1 MLERLI
7 HVVKKVV
14 VVGAGLAGLSAAITL
29 ENEGVCV
36 TVLESSDRPGGR
48 VSSDVIDGYICDRG
62 FQLINAN
69 YPEIKRIGLIKDIDF
84 VSASSVIEIARDD
97 RRIRIG
103 DPRSAFFS
111 VLNPETGS
119 LLEKFRLVKF
129 LLRSKPAMSVG
140 EELKSNGLG
149 KTYERVLRPFLTG
162 VFLADPLLVNAEYGR
177 TAIKHFVT
185 GNSGL
190 PVGGVKVFSEALASR
205 VSDIRYGVQ
214 VNSIK
219 KNTVKTSKGN
229 FEADAIIVATDAT
242 TAAQLL
248 DLTEV
253 PQLVGCTTWYHST
266 KESPTKSKSLIVDSQ
281 NRGPV
286 VNTMVISNMMPDYA
300 PAGKNLISST
310 SILPTTESEVRR
322 HLSVMYGTDTRNWK
336 LVAKY
341 EIPSA
346 LPLSGLETKIAS
358 GAHVKDS
365 IFIAG
370 DYKSAPSQNGA
381 LLSGRLAALSAL
393 VN

>member
-1 MLERLI
+1 M
-7 HVVKKVV
+7 VKKVIV
-14 VVGAGLAGLSAAITL
+14 IGAGLAGLSAALTL
-29 ENEGVCV
+29 ENEGIAV

-48 VSSDVIDGYICDRG
+48 VTSDEIDGFICDRG
-62 FQLINAN
+62 FQLLNAN
-69 YPEIKRIGLIKDIDF
+69 YPEIRKLRLIDEIDF
-84 VSASSVIEIARDD
+84 VSASSVIEVARNDK
-97 RRIRIG
+97 RIKIG

-111 VLNPETGS
+111 VFNSETGS
-119 LLEKFRLVKF
+119 ILEKVRLLKYLV
-129 LLRSKPAMSVG
+129 RSKPAASVG
-140 EELKSNGLG
+140 DELKNSGLG

-162 VFLADPLLVNAEYGR
+162 VFLADPLLVNSEYGR

-190 PVGGVKVFSEALASR
+190 PANGVRDFSEALASR
-205 VSDIRYGVQ
+205 LSDIRFKVQ

-219 KNTVKTSKGN
+219 KNVVRTSKGK

-266 KESPTKSKSLIVDSQ
+266 KEAPTHSKSLIIDSQ

-286 VNTMVISNMMPDYA
+286 VNTLVISNMMPSYA
-300 PAGKNLISST
+300 PVGKNLISST

-322 HLSVMYGTDTRNWK
+322 HLALMYGTDTRKWK

-346 LPLSGLETKIAS
+346 LPLAGLEKSLIS

-365 IFIAG
+365 IYIAG

-381 LLSGRLAALSAL
+381 LLSGRLAALSVL
-393 VN
+393 VD

>member
-1 MLERLI
+1 M
-7 HVVKKVV
+7 VKKVIV
-14 VVGAGLAGLSAAITL
+14 IGAGLAGLSAGLTL
-29 ENEGVCV
+29 QNEGIEV
-36 TVLESSDRPGGR
+36 TILESSDRPGGR
-48 VSSDVIDGYICDRG
+48 VTSDEIEGYICDRG

-69 YPEIKRIGLIKDIDF
+69 YPEIQKLGLIREIDF
-84 VSASSVIEIARDD
+84 VSAQPVIEIARDEN
-97 RRIRIG
+97 RIRVG

-111 VLNPETGS
+111 VFNTATGS
-119 LLEKFRLVKF
+119 VLEKIGLLKYLV
-129 LLRSKPAMSVG
+129 RSKPASSVG
-140 EELKSNGLG
+140 EELKSRGLG

-162 VFLADPLLVNAEYGR
+162 VFLADPLLVNSEYGR

-190 PVGGVKVFSEALASR
+190 PQNGVRAFSEALASR
-205 VSDIRYGVQ
+205 INDIQYGVQ

-219 KNTVKTSKGN
+219 NNVIKTSRGKYV
-229 FEADAIIVATDAT
+229 ADAIIVATDAT

-253 PQLVGCTTWYHST
+253 PQLVGCTTWYHSA
-266 KESPTKSKSLIVDSQ
+266 KISPTSSKSLIVDSQ

-286 VNTMVISNMMPDYA
+286 VNTLVISNMMPSYA

-322 HLSVMYGTDTRNWK
+322 HLSLLYGTDTRNWK
-336 LVAKY
+336 LIAKY

-346 LPLSGLETKIAS
+346 LPLAGLETKLAS

-365 IFIAG
+365 IYVAG

-381 LLSGRLAALSAL
+381 LLSGRLAALSVL
-393 VN
+393 VD

>member
-1 MLERLI
+1 M
-7 HVVKKVV
+7 VKKVI
-14 VVGAGLAGLSAAITL
+14 VVGAGLSGLSAAITL
-29 ENEGVCV
+29 ENEGISV

-48 VSSDVIDGYICDRG
+48 VTSDVIDGFICDRG

-69 YPEIKRIGLIKDIDF
+69 YPEIKRMRIIKEIDF
-84 VSASSVIEIARDD
+84 VSATSVIEVARNED
-97 RRIRIG
+97 RIRIG

-111 VLNPETGS
+111 VFKSETGS
-119 LLEKFRLVKF
+119 IIEKLRLVKY
-129 LLRSKPAMSVG
+129 LLISKPAASVG
-140 EELKSNGLG
+140 EELKNSGLG

-162 VFLADPLLVNAEYGR
+162 VFLADPLLVNSEYGR
-177 TAIKHFVT
+177 TTIKHFVT

-190 PVGGVKVFSEALASR
+190 PIGGVKSFSEALASR

-219 KNTVKTSKGN
+219 KNSISTSKGK

-266 KESPTKSKSLIVDSQ
+266 KESPSQSKSLVIDSQ

-310 SILPTTESEVRR
+310 SILPATESEIRR
-322 HLSVMYGTDTRNWK
+322 HLAILYGVDTRNWK

-346 LPLSGLETKIAS
+346 LPLAGLEKTPVS

-365 IFIAG
+365 IYLAG

-381 LLSGRLAALSAL
+381 LLSGRLAALSVL
-393 VN
+393 VD

>member
-1 MLERLI
+1 M
-7 HVVKKVV
+7 VKKVIV
-14 VVGAGLAGLSAAITL
+14 IGAGLAGLSAAITL
-29 ENEGVCV
+29 ENEGISV

-48 VSSDVIDGYICDRG
+48 VTSDVIDGFICDRG

-69 YPEIKRIGLIKDIDF
+69 YPEIKRLGIIKEIDF
-84 VSASSVIEIARDD
+84 VSASSVIEIARNEE
-97 RRIRIG
+97 RVRIG
-103 DPRSAFFS
+103 DPRSALLS
-111 VLNPETGS
+111 VFNSQTGS
-119 LLEKFRLVKF
+119 LLEKIRLVQY
-129 LLRSKPAMSVG
+129 LLRRKPAASVG
-140 EELKSNGLG
+140 EELKNSGLG

-177 TAIKHFVT
+177 TAIKYFVT

-190 PVGGVKVFSEALASR
+190 PIGGARVFSEALAHLA
-205 VSDIRYGVQ
+205 SDVRYGIQ

-219 KNTVKTSKGN
+219 KNTVSTSKGK

-248 DLTEV
+248 DLTYV

-266 KESPTKSKSLIVDSQ
+266 KESPTKSKSLIIDSQ

-286 VNTMVISNMMPDYA
+286 VNTMVISNMMPSYA
-300 PAGKNLISST
+300 PVGRNLISST

-322 HLSVMYGTDTRNWK
+322 HLAILYGTNTRNWK

-341 EIPSA
+341 DIPSA
-346 LPLSGLETKIAS
+346 LPLAGLDKALTT

-381 LLSGRLAALSAL
+381 LLSGRLAALSVL
-393 VN
+393 VD

>member
-1 MLERLI
+1 M
-7 HVVKKVV
+7 VKKVV
-14 VVGAGLAGLSAAITL
+14 VIGAGLAGLSAAITL
-29 ENEGVCV
+29 ENEGVSV

-69 YPEIKRIGLIKDIDF
+69 YPEIKRLGLIKDINF
-84 VSASSVIEIARDD
+84 ISTSSVIEVARDE

-111 VLNPETGS
+111 AFNSETGS
-119 LLEKFRLVKF
+119 ILEKFRLIKYI
-129 LLRSKPAMSVG
+129 LRSKPAASVG
-140 EELKSNGLG
+140 EELKNNGLG

-190 PVGGVKVFSEALASR
+190 PVGGVKAFSEALASR
-205 VSDIRYGVQ
+205 VNDVRYGVQ
-214 VNSIK
+214 VNSVK

-266 KESPTKSKSLIVDSQ
+266 KESPTTSKSLIIDSQ

-322 HLSVMYGTDTRNWK
+322 HLSVLYGTDTRNWK

-346 LPLSGLETKIAS
+346 LPLAGLETKIAS

-381 LLSGRLAALSAL
+381 LLSGRLAALSVL
-393 VN
+393 VD

>member
-1 MLERLI
+1 M
-7 HVVKKVV
+7 VKKVV
-14 VVGAGLAGLSAAITL
+14 VIGAGLAGLSAAITL
-29 ENEGVCV
+29 ENEGVSV

-48 VSSDVIDGYICDRG
+48 VSSDVIDGFICDRG

-69 YPEIKRIGLIKDIDF
+69 YPEIKRLGLIKDINF
-84 VSASSVIEIARDD
+84 ISASSVIEVARDE

-103 DPRSAFFS
+103 DPRSALLSAFNS
-111 VLNPETGS
+111 ETGS
-119 LLEKFRLVKF
+119 ILEKFALIKY
-129 LLRSKPAMSVG
+129 LLFRKPAASVG
-140 EELKSNGLG
+140 QELKNNGLG

-162 VFLADPLLVNAEYGR
+162 VFLADPLLVSAEYGR
-177 TAIKHFVT
+177 TAIKHFVS

-190 PVGGVKVFSEALASR
+190 PVGGVKVFSEELASR

-214 VNSIK
+214 VNSVK

-266 KESPTKSKSLIVDSQ
+266 KESPTTSKSLIVDSQ

-300 PAGKNLISST
+300 PVGKNLISST
-310 SILPTTESEVRR
+310 SIIPTTESEVRR

-346 LPLSGLETKIAS
+346 LPLSGLETKLAS

-381 LLSGRLAALSAL
+381 LLSGRLAALSVL
-393 VN
+393 VD

>member
-1 MLERLI
+1 M
-7 HVVKKVV
+7 VKKVIV
-14 VVGAGLAGLSAAITL
+14 IGAGLAGLSAALTL
-29 ENEGVCV
+29 ENEGIDV

-48 VSSDVIDGYICDRG
+48 VTSDEIDGFICDRG
-62 FQLINAN
+62 FQLLNAN
-69 YPEIKRIGLIKDIDF
+69 YPEIRKLKLIDEIDF
-84 VSASSVIEIARDD
+84 VSASSVIEVARNDK
-97 RRIRIG
+97 RIKIG
-103 DPRSAFFS
+103 DPRSAFLS
-111 VLNPETGS
+111 VFNSETGS
-119 LLEKFRLVKF
+119 IIEKVRLLKYLV
-129 LLRSKPAMSVG
+129 RSKPAASVG
-140 EELKSNGLG
+140 DELKNSGLG

-162 VFLADPLLVNAEYGR
+162 VFLSDPLLVNSEYGR

-190 PVGGVKVFSEALASR
+190 PANGVRDFSEALASR
-205 VSDIRYGVQ
+205 LSDIRYKVQ

-219 KNTVKTSKGN
+219 RNSVKTSKGK

-266 KESPTKSKSLIVDSQ
+266 KEAPTQSKSLIIDSQ

-286 VNTMVISNMMPDYA
+286 VNTIVITNMMPSYA
-300 PAGKNLISST
+300 PTGKNLISST

-322 HLSVMYGTDTRNWK
+322 HLALMYGTDTRKWI

-346 LPLSGLETKIAS
+346 LPLAGLENSLMS

-365 IFIAG
+365 IYIAG

-381 LLSGRLAALSAL
+381 LLSGRLAALSVL
-393 VN
+393 VD

>member
-1 MLERLI
+1 M
-7 HVVKKVV
+7 VKKVV
-14 VVGAGLAGLSAAITL
+14 VIGAGLAGLSAAITL
-29 ENEGVCV
+29 ENEGVSV

-48 VSSDVIDGYICDRG
+48 VSSDVIDGFICDRG

-69 YPEIKRIGLIKDIDF
+69 YPEIKRLGLIKDINF
-84 VSASSVIEIARDD
+84 ISASSVIEVARDE

-103 DPRSAFFS
+103 DPRSALLSAFNS
-111 VLNPETGS
+111 ETGS
-119 LLEKFRLVKF
+119 ILEKFGLIKY
-129 LLRSKPAMSVG
+129 LLFRKPAASVG
-140 EELKSNGLG
+140 QELKNNGLG

-162 VFLADPLLVNAEYGR
+162 VFLADPLLVSAEYGR
-177 TAIKHFVT
+177 TAIKHFVS

-214 VNSIK
+214 VNSVK

-266 KESPTKSKSLIVDSQ
+266 KESPTTSKSLIVDSQ

-300 PAGKNLISST
+300 PVGKNLISST
-310 SILPTTESEVRR
+310 SIIPTTESEVRR

-346 LPLSGLETKIAS
+346 LPLSGLETKLAS
-358 GAHVKDS
+358 SAHVKDS

-370 DYKSAPSQNGA
+370 DYKSSPSQNGA
-381 LLSGRLAALSAL
+381 LLSGRLAALSVL
-393 VN
+393 VD

>member
-1 MLERLI
+1 M
-7 HVVKKVV
+7 VKKVIV
-14 VVGAGLAGLSAAITL
+14 IGAGLAGLSAALTL
-29 ENEGVCV
+29 ENEGISV

-48 VSSDVIDGYICDRG
+48 VTSDEIDGFICDRG
-62 FQLINAN
+62 FQLLNAN
-69 YPEIKRIGLIKDIDF
+69 YPEIRKLRLIDEIDF
-84 VSASSVIEIARDD
+84 VSASSVIEVARNDK
-97 RRIRIG
+97 RIKIG

-111 VLNPETGS
+111 VFNSETGS
-119 LLEKFRLVKF
+119 ILEKVRLLKYLV
-129 LLRSKPAMSVG
+129 RSKPAASVG
-140 EELKSNGLG
+140 DELKNSGLG

-162 VFLADPLLVNAEYGR
+162 VFLADPLLVNSEYGR

-190 PVGGVKVFSEALASR
+190 PANGVRDFSEALASR
-205 VSDIRYGVQ
+205 LSDIRFKVQ

-219 KNTVKTSKGN
+219 KNVVRTSKGK

-266 KESPTKSKSLIVDSQ
+266 KEAPTHSKSLIIDSQ

-286 VNTMVISNMMPDYA
+286 VNTLVISNMMPSYA

-322 HLSVMYGTDTRNWK
+322 HLALLYGTDTRKWK

-346 LPLSGLETKIAS
+346 LPLAGLEKSLIS

-365 IFIAG
+365 IYIAG

-381 LLSGRLAALSAL
+381 LLSGRLAALSVL
-393 VN
+393 VD

>member
-1 MLERLI
+1 MPN
-7 HVVKKVV
+7 KVIV
-14 VVGAGLAGLSAAITL
+14 IGAGLAGLSAAITL
-29 ENEGVCV
+29 QNEGVSV

-48 VSSDVIDGYICDRG
+48 VTSDVIDGFICDRG

-69 YPEIKRIGLIKDIDF
+69 YPEIQRLGIIKDFEFI
-84 VSASSVIEIARDD
+84 SASSVIEVARDD
-97 RRIRIG
+97 KRIRIG
-103 DPRSAFFS
+103 DPREAFFS
-111 VLNPETGS
+111 VFNSETGS
-119 LLEKFRLVKF
+119 LLEKMRIIKY
-129 LLRSKPAMSVG
+129 LLRRKNVASVG
-140 EELKSNGLG
+140 EEFKMNGIG

-177 TAIKHFVT
+177 TTIKYFVS

-190 PVGGVKVFSEALASR
+190 PEQGVKVFSESLASR
-205 VSDIRYGVQ
+205 VKTIEYGVQ

-219 KNTVKTSKGN
+219 KNVLKTSRGRY
-229 FEADAIIVATDAT
+229 EADAFIVATDAT

-266 KESPTKSKSLIVDSQ
+266 NEAPTQSTSLIVDSQ
-281 NRGPV
+281 NRGPL
-286 VNTMVISNMMPDYA
+286 VNTIVISNMVPSYA
-300 PAGKNLISST
+300 PAGKSLISST

-322 HLSVMYGTDTRNWK
+322 HLAILYGTDTRKWK

-346 LPLSGLETKIAS
+346 LPLSGLDHDTLS
-358 GAHVKDS
+358 SAHVRDS
-365 IFIAG
+365 IYIAG

-381 LLSGRLAALSAL
+381 LLSGRLAALSVL
-393 VN
+393 VD

>member
-1 MLERLI
+1 M
-7 HVVKKVV
+7 VKKVIV
-14 VVGAGLAGLSAAITL
+14 IGAGLAGLSAGLTL
-29 ENEGVCV
+29 QNEGIEV
-36 TVLESSDRPGGR
+36 TILESSDRPGGR
-48 VSSDVIDGYICDRG
+48 VTSDEIEGYICDRG

-69 YPEIKRIGLIKDIDF
+69 YPEIQKLGLIREIDF
-84 VSASSVIEIARDD
+84 VSAQPVIEIARDEN
-97 RRIRIG
+97 RIRVG

-111 VLNPETGS
+111 VFNTATGS
-119 LLEKFRLVKF
+119 VLEKIG
-129 LLRSKPAMSVG
+129 LLKYLIRSKPASSVG
-140 EELKSNGLG
+140 EELKSRGLG

-162 VFLADPLLVNAEYGR
+162 VFLADPLLVNSEYGR

-190 PVGGVKVFSEALASR
+190 PQNGVRAFSEALASR
-205 VSDIRYGVQ
+205 INDIQYGVQ

-219 KNTVKTSKGN
+219 NNVIKTSRGKYV
-229 FEADAIIVATDAT
+229 ADAIIVATDAT

-253 PQLVGCTTWYHST
+253 PQLVGCTTWYHSS
-266 KESPTKSKSLIVDSQ
+266 KISPTTSKSLIVDSQ

-286 VNTMVISNMMPDYA
+286 VNTLVISNMMPSYA

-322 HLSVMYGTDTRNWK
+322 HLSLLYGTDTRNWK
-336 LVAKY
+336 LIAKY

-346 LPLSGLETKIAS
+346 LPLAGLETKLAS

-365 IFIAG
+365 IYVAG

-381 LLSGRLAALSAL
+381 LLSGRLAALSVL
-393 VN
+393 VD

>member
-1 MLERLI
+1 M
-7 HVVKKVV
+7 VKKVIV
-14 VVGAGLAGLSAAITL
+14 IGAGLAGLSAALTL
-29 ENEGVCV
+29 ENEGISV

-48 VSSDVIDGYICDRG
+48 VTSDEIDGFICDRG
-62 FQLINAN
+62 FQLLNAN
-69 YPEIKRIGLIKDIDF
+69 YPEIRKLRLIDEIDF
-84 VSASSVIEIARDD
+84 VSASSVIEVARNDK
-97 RRIRIG
+97 RIKIG

-111 VLNPETGS
+111 VFNSETGS
-119 LLEKFRLVKF
+119 ILEKVRLLKYLV
-129 LLRSKPAMSVG
+129 RSKPAASVG
-140 EELKSNGLG
+140 DELKNSGLG

-162 VFLADPLLVNAEYGR
+162 VFLADPLLVNSEYGR

-190 PVGGVKVFSEALASR
+190 PANGVRDFSEALASR
-205 VSDIRYGVQ
+205 LSDIRFKVQ

-219 KNTVKTSKGN
+219 KNVVRTSKGK

-266 KESPTKSKSLIVDSQ
+266 KEAPTHSKSLIIDSQ

-286 VNTMVISNMMPDYA
+286 VNTLVISNMMPSYA

-322 HLSVMYGTDTRNWK
+322 HLALMYGTDTRKWK

-346 LPLSGLETKIAS
+346 LPLAGLEKSLIS

-365 IFIAG
+365 IYIAG

-381 LLSGRLAALSAL
+381 LLSGRLAALSVL
-393 VN
+393 VD

>member
-1 MLERLI
+1 M
-7 HVVKKVV
+7 VKKVI
-14 VVGAGLAGLSAAITL
+14 VVGAGLAGLSAALTL
-29 ENEGVCV
+29 ENEGISV

-48 VSSDVIDGYICDRG
+48 VTSDEIDGFICDRG

-69 YPEIKRIGLIKDIDF
+69 YPEIQKLRLIDEIDF
-84 VSASSVIEIARDD
+84 VSASSVIEVARNEE
-97 RRIRIG
+97 RIKIG
-103 DPRSAFFS
+103 DPRSAFLSAFNS
-111 VLNPETGS
+111 ETGS
-119 LLEKFRLVKF
+119 ILEKMRLLKYLV
-129 LLRSKPAMSVG
+129 RSRPAASVG
-140 EELKSNGLG
+140 DELKNSGLG

-162 VFLADPLLVNAEYGR
+162 VFLADPLLVNSEYGR
-177 TAIKHFVT
+177 TAIKYFVS

-190 PVGGVKVFSEALASR
+190 PANGVRAFSEALASR
-205 VSDIRYGVQ
+205 LSDVRYKVQ

-219 KNTVKTSKGN
+219 NNVVRTSKGK
-229 FEADAIIVATDAT
+229 FEADAIIIATDAT

-248 DLTEV
+248 EITEV

-266 KESPTKSKSLIVDSQ
+266 KVVPTSSRSLIIDSQ

-286 VNTMVISNMMPDYA
+286 VNTIVISNMMPSYA
-300 PAGKNLISST
+300 PMGNNLISST

-322 HLSVMYGTDTRNWK
+322 HLALMYGTDTRKWK

-346 LPLSGLETKIAS
+346 LPLAGLENSLMS

-365 IFIAG
+365 IYLAG

-381 LLSGRLAALSAL
+381 LLSGRLAALSVL
-393 VN
+393 VD

>member
-1 MLERLI
+1 M
-7 HVVKKVV
+7 VKKVIV
-14 VVGAGLAGLSAAITL
+14 IGAGLAGLSAALTL
-29 ENEGVCV
+29 ENEGISV

-48 VSSDVIDGYICDRG
+48 VTSDEIDGFICDRG
-62 FQLINAN
+62 FQLLNAN
-69 YPEIKRIGLIKDIDF
+69 YPEIRKLRLIDEIDF
-84 VSASSVIEIARDD
+84 VSASSVIEVARNDK
-97 RRIRIG
+97 RIKIG

-111 VLNPETGS
+111 VFNSETGS
-119 LLEKFRLVKF
+119 ILEKVRLLKYLV
-129 LLRSKPAMSVG
+129 RSKPAASVG
-140 EELKSNGLG
+140 DELKNSGLG

-162 VFLADPLLVNAEYGR
+162 VFLADPLLVNSEFGR

-190 PVGGVKVFSEALASR
+190 PANGVRDFSEALASR
-205 VSDIRYGVQ
+205 LSDIRFKVQ

-219 KNTVKTSKGN
+219 KNVVRTSKGK

-266 KESPTKSKSLIVDSQ
+266 KEAPTHSKSLIIDSQ

-286 VNTMVISNMMPDYA
+286 VNTLVISNMMPSYA
-300 PAGKNLISST
+300 PVGKNLISST

-322 HLSVMYGTDTRNWK
+322 HLALMYGTDTRKWK

-346 LPLSGLETKIAS
+346 LPLAGLEKPLIS

-365 IFIAG
+365 IYIAG

-381 LLSGRLAALSAL
+381 LLSGRLAALSVL
-393 VN
+393 VD

>member
-1 MLERLI
+1 M
-7 HVVKKVV
+7 VKKVI
-14 VVGAGLAGLSAAITL
+14 VVGAGLSGLSAAITL
-29 ENEGVCV
+29 ENEGISV

-48 VSSDVIDGYICDRG
+48 VTSDVIDGFVCDRG

-69 YPEIKRIGLIKDIDF
+69 YPEIKRIGIIKEIDF
-84 VSASSVIEIARDD
+84 VSATAVIEVARNED
-97 RRIRIG
+97 RIRIG
-103 DPRSAFFS
+103 DPRSAFLS
-111 VLNPETGS
+111 VFNSETGS
-119 LLEKFRLVKF
+119 IFEKLRLVKY
-129 LLRSKPAMSVG
+129 LLVSKPVACVG
-140 EELKSNGLG
+140 EELKNSGLG

-162 VFLADPLLVNAEYGR
+162 VFLADPLLVNSEYGR

-190 PVGGVKVFSEALASR
+190 PIGGVKSLSEALASR

-219 KNTVKTSKGN
+219 KNTVSTSKGK

-266 KESPTKSKSLIVDSQ
+266 KESPSQSKSLVIDSQ

-310 SILPTTESEVRR
+310 SILPATESEIRR
-322 HLSVMYGTDTRNWK
+322 HLAILYGVDTRNWK

-346 LPLSGLETKIAS
+346 LPLAGLEKTLAS

-365 IFIAG
+365 IYLAG

-381 LLSGRLAALSAL
+381 LLSGRLAALSVL
-393 VN
+393 VD

>member
-1 MLERLI
+1 M
-7 HVVKKVV
+7 VKKVIV
-14 VVGAGLAGLSAAITL
+14 IGAGLAGLSAAITL
-29 ENEGVCV
+29 ENEGISV

-48 VSSDVIDGYICDRG
+48 MTSDVIDGFICDRG

-69 YPEIKRIGLIKDIDF
+69 YPEIKRLGIIKELDF
-84 VSASSVIEIARDD
+84 VSASSVIEIARNEG
-97 RRIRIG
+97 RIRIG

-111 VLNPETGS
+111 VFNSQTGS
-119 LLEKFRLVKF
+119 VLEKIRLVRY
-129 LLRSKPAMSVG
+129 LLRRKPAASVG
-140 EELKSNGLG
+140 EELKNSGLG

-162 VFLADPLLVNAEYGR
+162 VFLADPLLVNADYGR
-177 TAIKHFVT
+177 TAIKYFVT

-190 PVGGVKVFSEALASR
+190 PIGGVKVFSEALANLA
-205 VSDIRYGVQ
+205 SDVRYGIQ

-219 KNTVKTSKGN
+219 KNTVSTSKGK

-248 DLTEV
+248 DLTYV

-266 KESPTKSKSLIVDSQ
+266 KESPTKSKSLIIDSQ

-286 VNTMVISNMMPDYA
+286 VNTMVISNMMPSYA
-300 PAGKNLISST
+300 PVGRNLISST

-322 HLSVMYGTDTRNWK
+322 HLAILYGTNTRNWK

-341 EIPSA
+341 DIPSA
-346 LPLSGLETKIAS
+346 LPLAGLDKALTT

-381 LLSGRLAALSAL
+381 LLSGRLAALSVL
-393 VN
+393 VD

>member
-1 MLERLI
+1 M
-7 HVVKKVV
+7 VKKVI
-14 VVGAGLAGLSAAITL
+14 VVGAGLSGLSAAITL
-29 ENEGVCV
+29 ENEGISV

-48 VSSDVIDGYICDRG
+48 VTSDVIDGFICDRG

-69 YPEIKRIGLIKDIDF
+69 YPEIKRMRIIKEIDF
-84 VSASSVIEIARDD
+84 VSATSVIEVARNED
-97 RRIRIG
+97 RIRIG
-103 DPRSAFFS
+103 DPRSAFLS
-111 VLNPETGS
+111 VFNSETGS
-119 LLEKFRLVKF
+119 IIEKLRLVKY
-129 LLRSKPAMSVG
+129 LLISKPAASVG
-140 EELKSNGLG
+140 EELKNSGLG

-162 VFLADPLLVNAEYGR
+162 VFLADPLLVNSEYGR

-190 PVGGVKVFSEALASR
+190 PIGGVKSFSEALASR

-219 KNTVKTSKGN
+219 KNSISTSKGK

-266 KESPTKSKSLIVDSQ
+266 KESPSQSKSLVIDSQ

-310 SILPTTESEVRR
+310 SILPATESEIRR
-322 HLSVMYGTDTRNWK
+322 HLAILYGVDTRNWK

-346 LPLSGLETKIAS
+346 LPLAGLEKTLAS

-365 IFIAG
+365 IYLAG

-381 LLSGRLAALSAL
+381 LLSGRLAALSVL
-393 VN
+393 VD

>member
-1 MLERLI
+1 MST
-7 HVVKKVV
+7 VVI
-14 VVGAGLAGLSAAITL
+14 GAGLAGLNAALTL
-29 ENEGVCV
+29 EKAGREVIL
-36 TVLESSDRPGGR
+36 LEASDRAGGR
-48 VSSDVIDGYICDRG
+48 VATDEVDGFLLDRG

-69 YPEIKRIGLIKDIDF
+69 YPEIKRLGLIKDINF
-84 VSASSVIEIARDD
+84 ISASSVIEVARDE

-103 DPRSAFFS
+103 DPRSALLSAFNS
-111 VLNPETGS
+111 ETGS
-119 LLEKFRLVKF
+119 ILEKFGLIKY
-129 LLRSKPAMSVG
+129 LLFRKPAASVG
-140 EELKSNGLG
+140 QELKNNGLG

-162 VFLADPLLVNAEYGR
+162 VFLADPLLVSAEYGR
-177 TAIKHFVT
+177 TAIKHFVS

-214 VNSIK
+214 VNSVK

-266 KESPTKSKSLIVDSQ
+266 KESPTTSKSLIVDSQ

-300 PAGKNLISST
+300 PVGKNLISST
-310 SILPTTESEVRR
+310 SIIPTTESEVRR

-346 LPLSGLETKIAS
+346 LPLSGLETKLAS

-381 LLSGRLAALSAL
+381 LLSGRLAALSVL
-393 VN
+393 VD

>member
-1 MLERLI
+1 VI
-7 HVVKKVV
+7 
-14 VVGAGLAGLSAAITL
+14 VVGAGLSGLSAAITL
-29 ENEGVCV
+29 ENEGISV

-48 VSSDVIDGYICDRG
+48 VTSDVIDGFVCDRG

-69 YPEIKRIGLIKDIDF
+69 YPEIKRIGIIKEIDF
-84 VSASSVIEIARDD
+84 VSATAVIEVARNED
-97 RRIRIG
+97 RIRIG
-103 DPRSAFFS
+103 DPRSAFLS
-111 VLNPETGS
+111 VFNSETGS
-119 LLEKFRLVKF
+119 IFEKLRLVKY
-129 LLRSKPAMSVG
+129 LLVSKPAASVG
-140 EELKSNGLG
+140 EELKNSGLG

-162 VFLADPLLVNAEYGR
+162 VFLADPLLVNSEYGR

-190 PVGGVKVFSEALASR
+190 PIGGVKSLSEALASR

-219 KNTVKTSKGN
+219 KNTVSTSKGK

-266 KESPTKSKSLIVDSQ
+266 KESPSQSKSLVIDSQ

-310 SILPTTESEVRR
+310 SILPATESEIRR
-322 HLSVMYGTDTRNWK
+322 HLAILYGVDTRNWK

-346 LPLSGLETKIAS
+346 LPLAGLEKTLAS

-365 IFIAG
+365 IYLAG

-381 LLSGRLAALSAL
+381 LLSGRLAALSVL
-393 VN
+393 VD

>member
-1 MLERLI
+1 M
-7 HVVKKVV
+7 VKKVV
-14 VVGAGLAGLSAAITL
+14 VIGAGLAGLSAAITL
-29 ENEGVCV
+29 ENEGVSV

-48 VSSDVIDGYICDRG
+48 VSSDVIDGFICDRG

-69 YPEIKRIGLIKDIDF
+69 YPEIKRLGLIKDINF
-84 VSASSVIEIARDD
+84 ISASSVIEVARDE

-103 DPRSAFFS
+103 DPRSALLSAFNS
-111 VLNPETGS
+111 ETGS
-119 LLEKFRLVKF
+119 ILEKFGLIKY
-129 LLRSKPAMSVG
+129 LLFRKPAASVG
-140 EELKSNGLG
+140 QELKNNGLG

-162 VFLADPLLVNAEYGR
+162 VFLADPLLVSAEYGR
-177 TAIKHFVT
+177 TAIKHFVS

-214 VNSIK
+214 VNSVK

-266 KESPTKSKSLIVDSQ
+266 KESPTTSKSLIVDSQ

-300 PAGKNLISST
+300 PVGKNLISST
-310 SILPTTESEVRR
+310 SIIPTTESEVRR

-346 LPLSGLETKIAS
+346 LPLSGLETKLAS

-370 DYKSAPSQNGA
+370 DYKSSPSQNGA
-381 LLSGRLAALSAL
+381 LLSGRLAALSVL
-393 VN
+393 VD

>member
-1 MLERLI
+1 M
-7 HVVKKVV
+7 VKKVIV
-14 VVGAGLAGLSAAITL
+14 IGAGLAGLSAALTL
-29 ENEGVCV
+29 ENEGISV

-48 VSSDVIDGYICDRG
+48 VTSDEIDGFICDRG
-62 FQLINAN
+62 FQLLNAN
-69 YPEIKRIGLIKDIDF
+69 YPEIRKLRLIDEIDF
-84 VSASSVIEIARDD
+84 VSASSVIEVARNDK
-97 RRIRIG
+97 RIKIG

-111 VLNPETGS
+111 VFNSETGS
-119 LLEKFRLVKF
+119 ILEKVRLLKYLV
-129 LLRSKPAMSVG
+129 RSKPAASVG
-140 EELKSNGLG
+140 DELKNSGLG

-162 VFLADPLLVNAEYGR
+162 VFLADPLFVNSEYGR

-190 PVGGVKVFSEALASR
+190 PANGVRDFSEALASR
-205 VSDIRYGVQ
+205 LSDIRFKVQ

-219 KNTVKTSKGN
+219 KNVVRTSKGK

-266 KESPTKSKSLIVDSQ
+266 KEAPTHSKSLIIDSQ

-286 VNTMVISNMMPDYA
+286 VNTLVISNMMPSYA
-300 PAGKNLISST
+300 PVGKNLISST

-322 HLSVMYGTDTRNWK
+322 HLALMYGTDTRKWK

-346 LPLSGLETKIAS
+346 LPLAGLEKSLIS

-365 IFIAG
+365 IYIAG

-381 LLSGRLAALSAL
+381 LLSGRLAALSVL
-393 VN
+393 VD

>member
-1 MLERLI
+1 M
-7 HVVKKVV
+7 VKKVI
-14 VVGAGLAGLSAAITL
+14 VVGAGLSGLSAAITL
-29 ENEGVCV
+29 ENEGISV

-48 VSSDVIDGYICDRG
+48 VTSDVIDGFICDRG

-69 YPEIKRIGLIKDIDF
+69 YPEIKRIGIIKEIDF
-84 VSASSVIEIARDD
+84 VSATAVIEVARNED
-97 RRIRIG
+97 RIRIG
-103 DPRSAFFS
+103 DPRSAFLS
-111 VLNPETGS
+111 VFNSETGS
-119 LLEKFRLVKF
+119 IFEKLRLVKY
-129 LLRSKPAMSVG
+129 LLISKPAASVG
-140 EELKSNGLG
+140 EELKNSGLG

-162 VFLADPLLVNAEYGR
+162 VFLADPLLVNSEYGR

-190 PVGGVKVFSEALASR
+190 PIGGVKSLSEALASR

-219 KNTVKTSKGN
+219 KNTVSTSKGK

-266 KESPTKSKSLIVDSQ
+266 KESPSQSKSLVIDSQ

-310 SILPTTESEVRR
+310 SILPATESEIRR
-322 HLSVMYGTDTRNWK
+322 HLAILYGVDTRNWK

-346 LPLSGLETKIAS
+346 LPLAGLEKTLAS

-365 IFIAG
+365 IYLAG

-381 LLSGRLAALSAL
+381 LLSGRLAALSVL
-393 VN
+393 VD

>member
-1 MLERLI
+1 M
-7 HVVKKVV
+7 VKKVIV
-14 VVGAGLAGLSAAITL
+14 IGAGLAGLSAALTL
-29 ENEGVCV
+29 ENEGISV

-48 VSSDVIDGYICDRG
+48 VTSDEIDGFICDRG
-62 FQLINAN
+62 FQLLNAN
-69 YPEIKRIGLIKDIDF
+69 YPEIRKLRLIDEIDF
-84 VSASSVIEIARDD
+84 VSASSVIEVARNDK
-97 RRIRIG
+97 RIKIG

-111 VLNPETGS
+111 VFNSETGS
-119 LLEKFRLVKF
+119 ILEKVRLLKYLV
-129 LLRSKPAMSVG
+129 RSKPAASVG
-140 EELKSNGLG
+140 DELKNSGLG

-162 VFLADPLLVNAEYGR
+162 VFLADPLLVNSEYGR

-190 PVGGVKVFSEALASR
+190 PANGVRDFSEALASR
-205 VSDIRYGVQ
+205 LSDIRFKVQ

-219 KNTVKTSKGN
+219 KNVVRTSKGK

-266 KESPTKSKSLIVDSQ
+266 KEAPTLSKSLIIDSQ

-286 VNTMVISNMMPDYA
+286 VNTLVISNMMPSYA
-300 PAGKNLISST
+300 PVGKNLISST

-322 HLSVMYGTDTRNWK
+322 HLALMYGTDTRKWK

-346 LPLSGLETKIAS
+346 LPLAGLEKSLIS

-365 IFIAG
+365 IYIAG

-381 LLSGRLAALSAL
+381 LLSGRLAALSVL
-393 VN
+393 VD